1 LKKQEIERK
10 RQLVQQRRENIQ
22 MIKQKFQEE
31 RQVQMKEYWE
41 IFSAFK
47 VKLNADNEK
56 DAENR

>member
-1 LKKQEIERK
+1 M
-10 RQLVQQRRENIQ
+10 QQRRENIQ